1 MTAALTV
8 KRSAAGSRPDDRQRL
23 LISLVRER
31 DAAGTSR
38 QLEAWVHRRGLA
50 SLQAFR
56 SDAVP
61 ELLSAADDAWLEGCL
76 HEPLEQRLLKLDAL
90 VPAPQDP
97 AASAP
102 ATPASAGAAPAAV
115 TQVNPDPAALALADA
130 AIATDVVRDEA
141 VANWATEE
149 GTLAGGA
156 RGSEPAVRDG
166 TAIGLA
172 PPPQQGLGQEQ
183 ALEPQPQAEPQL
195 GRGALGGLAEGFR
208 PGPDAD
214 HGGGDEGCAE
224 PLTRLVLESPAATD
238 PAVSDPA
245 ALQTGIGFGDSPS
258 GQGSALTPQNPPIEV
273 ALEEPPLPL
282 PSPAW
287 SDAEWLE
294 TFGDQ
299 TFGDQTLGHETLG
312 PESFGLEAWAAL
324 GRHDQ
329 DLPET
334 PASAEFNA
342 HQQSGILAE
351 GSAQACTESRAEVPG
366 FASHTEVGSAVCCS
380 EASSLDIR
388 SQASIGPSS
397 EVPVL
402 NNRVETSA
410 VAGSDVPALDND
422 AVAAAVGLGPLDGA
436 GSEGTWC
443 FLAESPERQE
453 PGHPARL
460 SPFEAIAS
468 APPSTAQAGV
478 APQQH
483 KQQQDQTTNL
493 PSTAEPSRYP
503 GLGRGLSSAGSA
515 LADAPQRLRRKLF
528 GSLGKARLLM
538 RACLEEAMSTLHP
551 HGDAVPEEQA
561 PPNAATPAASV
572 EASPERLG
580 SSWPG
585 GDSPLAAAAQPASH
599 PSAAPIPPG
608 ANAQGMK
615 ANRAEPI
622 EAEFP
627 RIAPA
632 AAWSRSRGNS
642 LPAASLDVPLQGPPA
657 PAPAHL
663 ADLRAW
669 LPGSSDQNRRAS

>member
-90 VPAPQDP
+90 APAPQDP

-130 AIATDVVRDEA
+130 AIATDVARDEA

-195 GRGALGGLAEGFR
+195 GHGALGGLAEGFR

-214 HGGGDEGCAE
+214 HGGGDEGCAG

-258 GQGSALTPQNPPIEV
+258 GQGSALTPQNHPIEV

-299 TFGDQTLGHETLG
+299 PLGDQTLGHETLG
-312 PESFGLEAWAAL
+312 PASFGLEAWAAL

-380 EASSLDIR
+380 EA
-388 SQASIGPSS
+388 
-397 EVPVL
+397 
-402 NNRVETSA
+402 SA

-478 APQQH
+478 TPQQH

-538 RACLEEAMSTLHP
+538 RAWTLR
-551 HGDAVPEEQA
+551 
-561 PPNAATPAASV
+561 N
-572 EASPERLG
+572 
-580 SSWPG
+580 
-585 GDSPLAAAAQPASH
+585 
-599 PSAAPIPPG
+599 
-608 ANAQGMK
+608 
-615 ANRAEPI
+615 
-622 EAEFP
+622 
-627 RIAPA
+627 
-632 AAWSRSRGNS
+632 
-642 LPAASLDVPLQGPPA
+642 
-657 PAPAHL
+657 
-663 ADLRAW
+663 
-669 LPGSSDQNRRAS
+669 